1 MGQEIEIE
9 NRVRNSGYNPFHMAR
24 TSLELRT
31 LAGQLLTFG
40 FDGGELSSG
49 SRSTLKALKPGGI
62 ILFARNIESPRQTH
76 ALLKAAQ
83 QEAEIPLFR
92 CIDMEGGTVDRL
104 KDVIGPAPSVQEVVQ
119 AGHKPYYREHG
130 QVIGS
135 EVRALGFN
143 VDFAPVL
150 DLRFPASLGVLGSRT
165 ASRDAKVTVRYA
177 KEFLRGL
184 KDVEVAGCG
193 KHFPGLGEG
202 KLDSHQ
208 ALPVVHKS
216 WKALWDEDLLPYR
229 ELARQMPFVMVAHC
243 AFPEVTGDAVPASI
257 SKKWIG
263 DVLRKKIG
271 YKGLVV
277 SDDLEMGGVLKVASI
292 EEAAVGTVQAG
303 ADMYLVCHNEEL
315 VHRAYEA
322 ILKEAERSSRFRTK
336 VETAAKRI
344 LAAKRRWPA
353 LTRRMAAAPGEAT
366 VNRLREKIWEFSEE
380 LRLTTNAEMAKVSE
394 QEG

>member
-1 MGQEIEIE
+1 
-9 NRVRNSGYNPFHMAR
+9 MAR
-24 TSLELRT
+24 TSLDLRT
-31 LAGQLLTFG
+31 LTGQLLTFG
-40 FDGGELSSG
+40 FDGGEVSS
-49 SRSTLKALKPGGI
+49 SLRSTLKTLKPGGI

-83 QEAEIPLFR
+83 KEAEIPLFR
-92 CIDMEGGTVDRL
+92 CVDMEGGTVDRL
-104 KDVIGPAPSVQEVVQ
+104 KNVIGPAPSVQEVVQ
-119 AGHKPYYREHG
+119 AGHKAFFREHG
-130 QVIGS
+130 KLIGS

-150 DLRFPASLGVLGSRT
+150 DLRLEGSLEVLGSRT
-165 ASRDAKVTVRYA
+165 VSPDAKATVGYA

-184 KDVEVAGCG
+184 KDAEIAGCG

-202 KLDSHQ
+202 TLDSHE

-216 WKALWDEDLLPYR
+216 WKALWNEDLLPYR
-229 ELARQMPFVMVAHC
+229 MLAKQLPFVMVAHC
-243 AFPEVTGDAVPASI
+243 AFPEVTGEAVPASI

-271 YKGLVV
+271 YAGLVV

-322 ILKEAERSSRFRTK
+322 ILKEAERSSRFRAK
-336 VETAAKRI
+336 VETAALRI
-344 LAAKRRWPA
+344 LKAKKRWPGLRKKMSTA
-353 LTRRMAAAPGEAT
+353 PSEAA
-366 VNRLREKIWEFSEE
+366 VNHLRQKLWEFSEE
-380 LRLTTNAEMAKVSE
+380 VRLTTNAESAGAAGLGS
-394 QEG
+394 